1 MINLEEA
8 MGMLDRFADELNRA
22 EKRVIA
28 SGAQVIMKG
37 GCVASSLA
45 RLPEVMGI
53 IGRSLQ
59 ENGLDASEIGSIMAQ
74 LSAIRARCPDGYAF
88 VYMRGG
94 RLYASVSLTFPGE
107 DIVGKMFPAIV
118 SVCPWADE
126 YIPKAPVQVPVSE
139 INVSDFDDGNIFVA
153 VKEENRDVFEA
164 LLAMTGHHS
173 CFRDSEPG
181 AYTVYSVFSDRNFI
195 AKSVDEEGLYAANSY
210 LGIVEAVPGLPI
222 N

>member
-1 MINLEEA
+1 MINLEDA
-8 MGMLDRFADELNRA
+8 MGMLDRFADDLNRA

-37 GCVASSLA
+37 GCVVSSLA
-45 RLPEVMGI
+45 RLPEVMNL
-53 IGRSLQ
+53 IGRRLQ
-59 ENGLDASEIGSIMAQ
+59 ENGFDSSEIGSIMAQ
-74 LSAIRARCPDGYAF
+74 LSAIRARYPDSYAF

-107 DIVGKMFPAIV
+107 NIVESMFPAVV

-126 YIPKAPVQVPVSE
+126 YVPKAPVQVPVSE
-139 INVSDFDDGNIFVA
+139 ISVSDFDDGNIFVA
-153 VKEENRDVFEA
+153 VEEENRDVFET

-173 CFRDSEPG
+173 CYRDPEPG

-195 AKSVDEEGLYAANSY
+195 AKSVDEEGLYAANLY
-210 LGIVEAVPGLPI
+210 LAIVEAVPGQLT